1 MLEHIWLMR
10 HGETEWTLS
19 GAHTGRTDLPLTQR
33 GEERARDV
41 GKILKGREFAL
52 VLSSPLLRAKETC
65 RLAGY
70 SEGMKIDSR
79 LLEWDYGDY
88 EGKTTADIRKS
99 QPGWFLWR
107 DGVPGGETAAQVG
120 ARADAVIDELKKVQ
134 GEAAIFSHGHF
145 LRVLAARWLQEDP
158 TGGRLLAL
166 DTASISVLGF
176 ERDVQ
181 VIRRWNMPSDAC

>member
-41 GKILKGREFAL
+41 GKILKGRKFAM

-88 EGKTTADIRKS
+88 EGKTTVDIRKL

-145 LRVLAARWLQEDP
+145 LRVFAARWLQEDP

-181 VIRRWNMPSDAC
+181 VIRHWNMPSDAC

>member
-41 GKILKGREFAL
+41 GKILKGRKFAM

-88 EGKTTADIRKS
+88 EGKTTVDIRKL

-145 LRVLAARWLQEDP
+145 LRVFAARWLQEDA

-181 VIRRWNMPSDAC
+181 VIRHWNMPSDAC